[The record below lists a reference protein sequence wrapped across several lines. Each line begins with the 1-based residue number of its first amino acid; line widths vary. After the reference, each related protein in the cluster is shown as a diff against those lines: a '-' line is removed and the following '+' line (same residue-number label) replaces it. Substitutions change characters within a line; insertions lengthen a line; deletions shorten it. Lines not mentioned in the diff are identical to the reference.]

1 MLRKELGNG
10 KRSTYKIKFPDSF
23 KFMSI
28 PLSNL
33 ADNLSD
39 GIHNTKCT
47 ICISYF
53 EYMYIYIY
61 IYIYIY
67 YIHIYIYIKENEL
80 SIFICLK
87 LWKKAIESILI
98 KN

>member
-39 GIHNTKCT
+39 GIHHTKCT

-53 EYMYIYIY
+53 EYIYIY
-61 IYIYIY
+61 
-67 YIHIYIYIKENEL
+67 IYIYIKENEL

-87 LWKKAIESILI
+87 LWKKTIGSILI
-98 KN
+98 NN